1 MNPSRQLPDGR
12 LERAP
17 RESQYLD
24 RIQELYAAP
33 SHEPTISDYWRI
45 LVKRKWT
52 ILVCV
57 LVMVTIAGLVSLRIT
72 PIYEAMARVSI
83 FGQTSNF
90 LNFSD
95 KSQFSDAGGD
105 QFSIDT
111 QVKILQ
117 SNTLALL
124 VIRNLGLD
132 KRPEFAG
139 PPAFEATPGVVSK
152 LPSRISAEKNS

>member
-1 MNPSRQLPDGR
+1 MREESASPDRLLRPFRGSRLRSDRWGR
-12 LERAP
+12 RL
-17 RESQYLD
+17 
-24 RIQELYAAP
+24 
-33 SHEPTISDYWRI
+33 
-45 LVKRKWT
+45 
-52 ILVCV
+52 
-57 LVMVTIAGLVSLRIT
+57 LVMVTIAGWVSLRIT

-139 PPAFEATPGVVSK
+139 PAASEAKPGVVSQ
-152 LPSRISAEKNS
+152 LSQQNLGRE